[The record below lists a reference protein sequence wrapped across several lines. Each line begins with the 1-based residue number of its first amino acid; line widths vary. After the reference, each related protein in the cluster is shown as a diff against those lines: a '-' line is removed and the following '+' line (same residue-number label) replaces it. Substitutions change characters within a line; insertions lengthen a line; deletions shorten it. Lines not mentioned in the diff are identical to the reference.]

1 MAPLTVVQVEIRGV
15 DRDGNNTG
23 HMVPGGVVI
32 VVLPYPSPYLDSICA
47 YARRLPKEVGGPSTS
62 YKKNVNSLKMEFSDY
77 WAAKAGRT
85 FLSDKHG
92 APTDESRLVHVGTN
106 TYHAM
111 KISYYFTE
119 WNLRQQAI
127 SILYFESVLI

>member
-1 MAPLTVVQVEIRGV
+1 VAPLTVVQVEIRGV

-85 FLSDKHG
+85 FLSDRQG
-92 APTDESRLVHVGTN
+92 APTDGSRLVHVGTN
-106 TYHAM
+106 EY
-111 KISYYFTE
+111 IPCNE
-119 WNLRQQAI
+119 DL
-127 SILYFESVLI
+127 ILLCRMESASPSHINSVLRVF